1 MPDESHDFDSFAD
14 AYRSVGGTAEIA
26 RGEDWSLTAWKTADG
41 LCLAHAR
48 PDGGLARVRGRVPS
62 DPSSCVVVVHG
73 IPATSKGR
81 CGLLAGLVLAAVSR
95 VEVQLH
101 DGTILSTDT
110 LPVPA
115 TLNADLR
122 TFVILTP
129 FDGQP
134 SGPSYP
140 PAAVE
145 LVASDGRVLQRLTR
159 RPR

>member
-1 MPDESHDFDSFAD
+1 
-14 AYRSVGGTAEIA
+14 
-26 RGEDWSLTAWKTADG
+26 
-41 LCLAHAR
+41 
-48 PDGGLARVRGRVPS
+48 
-62 DPSSCVVVVHG
+62 
-73 IPATSKGR
+73 
-81 CGLLAGLVLAAVSR
+81 VLAAVSR

-129 FDGQP
+129 FDGQQ